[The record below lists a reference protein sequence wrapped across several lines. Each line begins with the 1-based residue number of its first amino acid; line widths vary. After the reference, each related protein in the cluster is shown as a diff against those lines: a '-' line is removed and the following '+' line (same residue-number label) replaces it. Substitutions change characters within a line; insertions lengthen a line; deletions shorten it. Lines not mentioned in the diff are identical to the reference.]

1 MGTWELRKSCI
12 DCIGCTRHPEREE
25 EGGEEGA
32 LTAAA
37 SGLLGSSNE
46 KPARTLRRAPAP
58 AGSDCS
64 LCSVIISSIF
74 CDGRAGGEQEREKG
88 KAATLTATSPH
99 PWAAK
104 AGAPLLV
111 LPILHPQAGSWGWLT
126 LTTDSGPTPNPIDML
141 KGSCQW
147 I

>member
-1 MGTWELRKSCI
+1 M
-12 DCIGCTRHPEREE
+12 
-25 EGGEEGA
+25 
-32 LTAAA
+32 TAAA

-104 AGAPLLV
+104 AGAPPLLA

-141 KGSCQW
+141 KESCLH